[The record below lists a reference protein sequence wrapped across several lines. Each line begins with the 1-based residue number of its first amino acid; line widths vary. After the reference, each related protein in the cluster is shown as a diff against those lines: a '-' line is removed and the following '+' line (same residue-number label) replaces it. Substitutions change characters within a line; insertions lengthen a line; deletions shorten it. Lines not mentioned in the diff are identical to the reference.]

1 MNYLKFKVSRTLQTI
16 IVTGIGKKY
25 TRDAESKNLLRVYYK
40 NQIFSP
46 VSSSSMSFSSK
57 IVDGGQLQW
66 PIFEH
71 VVFQEWKNKIIKASC
86 WYSWV

>member
-1 MNYLKFKVSRTLQTI
+1 MIPKKNSKTMNYLKFK
-16 IVTGIGKKY
+16 Y
-25 TRDAESKNLLRVYYK
+25 FPPFYPLLCH
-40 NQIFSP
+40 
-46 VSSSSMSFSSK
+46 SFSSK

-86 WYSWV
+86 WYSWK

>member
-1 MNYLKFKVSRTLQTI
+1 
-16 IVTGIGKKY
+16 
-25 TRDAESKNLLRVYYK
+25 
-40 NQIFSP
+40 
-46 VSSSSMSFSSK
+46 MSFSSK

-86 WYSWV
+86 LVQLGVKKTDIKIVTF

>member
-1 MNYLKFKVSRTLQTI
+1 
-16 IVTGIGKKY
+16 
-25 TRDAESKNLLRVYYK
+25 
-40 NQIFSP
+40 
-46 VSSSSMSFSSK
+46 MSFSSK

-86 WYSWV
+86 WWVGLCEELLFSVNPFVSNKYCLKQVLLLL

>member
-1 MNYLKFKVSRTLQTI
+1 
-16 IVTGIGKKY
+16 
-25 TRDAESKNLLRVYYK
+25 
-40 NQIFSP
+40 
-46 VSSSSMSFSSK
+46 MSFSSK

-86 WYSWV
+86 WYSWKYKKTDIKIVTFSKIQYNPFFIVNVTVYDNWKI